1 MAYVQIPLIE
11 PHSLWSPPS
20 TLPNLTEYKEMSI
33 DLETRD
39 PNIRTNGPGWAT
51 DDGEVVGVAV
61 AVKDWSGY
69 LPLKHEG
76 GGNLDTSN
84 VLNWLQTQLNTPSD
98 KIFHNALYDVGWL
111 KREGIKIQGKIQDT
125 MIAAPLIDENRKRY
139 SLDSLGSD
147 YCSEHKDETL
157 LKEAG
162 QAWGIDPKAEMWKL
176 HSKFVGA
183 YAEQDAALTLKLW
196 QQFKS
201 LLQDQKLE
209 EIYALESGILP
220 LLIEMRWRG
229 LLIDQDKA
237 EQTAKYLHTKE
248 KEVLKYIEKNFG
260 CAIDLWAAASI
271 AKAFDKNDL
280 KYETTKKTEAPSFT
294 AQWLQSHSHPLPQLI
309 VKARKLNKLRTTFIE
324 KMIYEHLHQGRIH
337 AQINPLRSDS
347 GGTVSGRFSYSNP
360 NLQQVPARDP
370 ELGKLIRNL
379 FIPDNE
385 EYWGVFDYNQQEP
398 RITVHYASLT
408 KQRGADLAV
417 EAYHKEKADFHQI
430 VADLAGIKRKK
441 AKTINLGLS
450 YGMGRKRLIEA
461 LGISEEEADKLI
473 KKYHQ
478 NVPFIKGLS
487 NTCMQSASNKGY
499 ITTIL
504 GRRCRFNMYE
514 TINKKSIPLPY
525 KEAVEKWGEHGLVR
539 AYTYRALNRLI
550 QGSAADMTKKAMI
563 DLWQEGYVPY
573 VQVHDELD
581 FGVSKQKEMENIK
594 EIMESSIKLRVPN
607 IVDVEIGKSWG
618 DATKTYKKVLNERN
632 QQKKG
637 NEYFNGNGNLTK
649 S

>member
-1 MAYVQIPLIE
+1 MTAFVQIPLIE
-11 PHSLWSPPS
+11 PHSSWSAPS
-20 TLPNLTEYKEMSI
+20 TLPNLKEYKEIAI

-51 DDGEVVGVAV
+51 NDGEVVGVAV

-69 LPLKHEG
+69 LPFKHAG
-76 GGNLDTSN
+76 GGNLDRSN
-84 VLNWLQTQLNTPSD
+84 ILNWLRTQLNTPSD

-111 KREGIKIQGKIQDT
+111 KREGIKIQGTIQDT

-147 YCSEHKDETL
+147 YCGEQKDETL
-157 LKEAG
+157 LKEAA
-162 QAWGIDPKAEMWKL
+162 QSWGIDPKAEMWKL
-176 HSKFVGA
+176 PSKFVGA
-183 YAEQDAALTLKLW
+183 YAEQDAVLTLKLW
-196 QQFKS
+196 QQFK
-201 LLQDQKLE
+201 LLLRNQKLE
-209 EIYALESGILP
+209 EIYTLESGILP

-229 LLIDQDKA
+229 LLVNQDKA
-237 EQTAKYLHTKE
+237 EQTAISLQKKE
-248 KEVLKYIEKNFG
+248 QALLKYIEKNFG
-260 CAIDLWAAASI
+260 CSIDLWAAASI
-271 AKAFDKNDL
+271 AKAFKKNQLDFPL
-280 KYETTKKTEAPSFT
+280 TAKTKAPSFK
-294 AQWLQSHSHPLPQLI
+294 ADWLEKQSHPLPQTI

-324 KMIYEHLHQGRIH
+324 KMIFSHLHQGRIH

-370 ELGKLIRNL
+370 ELGKLIRDL
-379 FIPDNE
+379 FIPDGE

-417 EAYHKEKADFHQI
+417 GAYHEEKADFHQI
-430 VADLAGIKRKK
+430 VANLAGIERKK

-450 YGMGRKRLIEA
+450 YGMGRKRLTEA
-461 LGISEEEADKLI
+461 LGISEKGANKLI
-473 KKYHQ
+473 EKYHQ

-487 NTCMQSASNKGY
+487 NACMRSASNKGY

-514 TINKKSIPLPY
+514 GINKNSTPLPY
-525 KEAVEKWGEHGLVR
+525 DKAVAKWGENNLIR
-539 AYTYRALNRLI
+539 SYTYKALNRLV
-550 QGSAADMTKKAMI
+550 QGSAADMTKKAML

-581 FGVSKQKEMENIK
+581 FGVSRRKEMENIK
-594 EIMESSIKLRVPN
+594 EIMESSIKLQVPN

-618 DATKTYKKVLNERN
+618 NATQSYQKVLNERN
-632 QQKKG
+632 H
-637 NEYFNGNGNLTK
+637 
-649 S
+649 

>member
-1 MAYVQIPLIE
+1 MTAFVQIPLIE
-11 PHSLWSPPS
+11 PHSSWSAPS
-20 TLPNLTEYKEMSI
+20 TLPNLKGYKEIAI

-51 DDGEVVGVAV
+51 NDGEVVGVAV

-69 LPLKHEG
+69 LPFKHAG
-76 GGNLDTSN
+76 GGNLDRSN
-84 VLNWLQTQLNTPSD
+84 ILNWLRTQLNTPSD

-111 KREGIKIQGKIQDT
+111 KREGIKIQGTIQDT

-147 YCSEHKDETL
+147 YCGEQKDETL
-157 LKEAG
+157 LKEAA
-162 QAWGIDPKAEMWKL
+162 QSWGIDPKAEMWKL
-176 HSKFVGA
+176 PSKFVGA
-183 YAEQDAALTLKLW
+183 YAEQDAVLTLKLW
-196 QQFKS
+196 QQFK
-201 LLQDQKLE
+201 LLLRNQKLE
-209 EIYALESGILP
+209 EIYTLESGILP

-229 LLIDQDKA
+229 LLVNQDKA
-237 EQTAKYLHTKE
+237 EQTAISLQKKE
-248 KEVLKYIEKNFG
+248 QALLKYIEKNFG
-260 CAIDLWAAASI
+260 CSIDLWAAASI
-271 AKAFDKNDL
+271 AKAFKKNQLDFPL
-280 KYETTKKTEAPSFT
+280 TAKTKAPSFK
-294 AQWLQSHSHPLPQLI
+294 ADWLEKQSHPLPQTI

-324 KMIYEHLHQGRIH
+324 KMIFSHLHQGRIH

-370 ELGKLIRNL
+370 ELGKLIRDL
-379 FIPDNE
+379 FIPDGE

-417 EAYHKEKADFHQI
+417 GAYHEEKADFHQI
-430 VADLAGIKRKK
+430 VANLAGIERKK

-450 YGMGRKRLIEA
+450 YGMGRKRLTEA
-461 LGISEEEADKLI
+461 LGISEKGANKLI
-473 KKYHQ
+473 EKYHQ

-487 NTCMQSASNKGY
+487 NACMRSASNKGY

-514 TINKKSIPLPY
+514 RINKNSTPLPY
-525 KEAVEKWGEHGLVR
+525 VKAVAKWGENNLIR
-539 AYTYRALNRLI
+539 SYTYKALNRLV
-550 QGSAADMTKKAMI
+550 QGSAADMTKKAML

-581 FGVSKQKEMENIK
+581 FGVSRRKEMENIK
-594 EIMESSIKLRVPN
+594 EIMESSIKLQVPN

-618 DATKTYKKVLNERN
+618 NATQPYQKVLNERN
-632 QQKKG
+632 H
-637 NEYFNGNGNLTK
+637 
-649 S
+649 